1 VYVWEGLLF
10 LCFCL
15 CFSACLFGVSCFLG
29 VVFFF
34 FVAFLAMGMTAV
46 LVAAAAMSVASHI
59 SKR

>member
-1 VYVWEGLLF
+1 
-10 LCFCL
+10 
-15 CFSACLFGVSCFLG
+15 LG